1 MNWNKID
8 LPVKKIYG
16 KLDIEFTP
24 IFKDTVKMF
33 KESGY
38 KRILDVGCGY
48 GKHSIYLSEN
58 DFNVFSID
66 INDKAIEWLKGYID
80 TKGISN
86 INLIKA
92 NANALPF
99 ENDYFD
105 AIICSSVIHHQTLKG
120 IKNSISEIYRV
131 LKQNGCAL
139 IDFMS
144 LEDDSFGL
152 GEEVEKNTFIG
163 SRVGEED
170 VPHYYTDTSG
180 LKELFKNFRNISI
193 SKNEY
198 HINIDLDNKIKSRM
212 LDVKAYK

>member
-1 MNWNKID
+1 MWIWQTQ
-8 LPVKKIYG
+8 
-16 KLDIEFTP
+16 F
-24 IFKDTVKMF
+24 
-33 KESGY
+33 
-38 KRILDVGCGY
+38 
-48 GKHSIYLSEN
+48 YLSEN
-58 DFNVFSID
+58 NFTVTSID
-66 INDKAIEWLKGYID
+66 INEKAIEWLKEYIN

-86 INLIKA
+86 VNLIKA

-105 AIICSSVIHHQTLKG
+105 AIICSSVIHHHNLKG

-139 IDFMS
+139 VDFMS

-163 SRVGEED
+163 SREGEED
-170 VPHYYTDTSG
+170 VPHYYTDTSE